1 MQVQNLSEAARHT
14 LATWHDLLERN
25 AMEELDPL
33 LSDKIVFRS
42 PVAHTP
48 YPGKTAIKLV
58 LKTVNTVFEDFR
70 YHRTFV
76 SDDGQSIVLEFSAT
90 VNGKALKGIDML
102 RLDAHGKIEEFEVM
116 VRPMSGLQALAAEMG
131 ARLAASNG
139 VLTGNDR
146 TAAADA

>member
-1 MQVQNLSEAARHT
+1 MEGRNLSDAAQRT
-14 LATWHDLLERN
+14 LAAWHQIVARN

-33 LSDKIVFRS
+33 LSDEIVFRS

-48 YPGKTAIKLV
+48 YPGRAAIKLV
-58 LKTVNTVFEDFR
+58 LKTVNTVFQDFR
-70 YHRTFV
+70 YHRSFV
-76 SDDGQSIVLEFSAT
+76 SDDGQSIVLEFSAN

-131 ARLAASNG
+131 ARLAASGAMLAGNG
-139 VLTGNDR
+139 D
-146 TAAADA
+146 

>member
-1 MQVQNLSEAARHT
+1 METKNLSEAAQRT
-14 LATWHDLLERN
+14 LAAWHKILERN

-48 YPGKTAIKLV
+48 YPGRAAIKLV
-58 LKTVNTVFEDFR
+58 LKTVNTVFQDFR
-70 YHRTFV
+70 YHRSFV
-76 SDDGQSIVLEFSAT
+76 SEDGHSIVLEFSAN
-90 VNGKALKGIDML
+90 VAGKALKGIDML

-131 ARLAASNG
+131 ARLAAHKDALAG
-139 VLTGNDR
+139 
-146 TAAADA
+146 TAASA

>member
-1 MQVQNLSEAARHT
+1 MELRNLPETAQRT
-14 LATWHDLLERN
+14 LAAWHDLVERN

-33 LSDKIVFRS
+33 LSDQVVFRS

-48 YPGKTAIKLV
+48 YPGKPAIKLI
-58 LKTVNTVFEDFR
+58 LETVNAVFEDFR
-70 YHRTFV
+70 YHRAFA
-76 SDDGQSIVLEFSAT
+76 SDDGRSVVLEFSAA

-131 ARLAASNG
+131 ARLAAFNAT
-139 VLTGNDR
+139 LAGND
-146 TAAADA
+146 T

>member
-1 MQVQNLSEAARHT
+1 MELRNLPETAQRT
-14 LATWHDLLERN
+14 LAAWHDLVERN

-33 LSDKIVFRS
+33 LSDQVVFRS

-48 YPGKTAIKLV
+48 YPGKPAIKLI
-58 LKTVNTVFEDFR
+58 LETVNAVFEDFR
-70 YHRTFV
+70 YHRAFA
-76 SDDGQSIVLEFSAT
+76 SDDGRSVVLEFSAA

-131 ARLAASNG
+131 ARLAAFNAT
-139 VLTGNDR
+139 LAGND
-146 TAAADA
+146 A

>member
-1 MQVQNLSEAARHT
+1 MELRNLPETAQRT
-14 LATWHDLLERN
+14 LAAWHDLVERN

-33 LSDKIVFRS
+33 LSDQVVFRS

-48 YPGKTAIKLV
+48 YRGKPAIKLI
-58 LKTVNTVFEDFR
+58 LETVNAVFEDFR
-70 YHRTFV
+70 YHRAFA
-76 SDDGQSIVLEFSAT
+76 SDDGRSVVLEFSAA

-131 ARLAASNG
+131 ARLAAFNAT
-139 VLTGNDR
+139 LAGND
-146 TAAADA
+146 A

>member
-1 MQVQNLSEAARHT
+1 MELRNLPETAQRT
-14 LATWHDLLERN
+14 LAAWHDLVERN

-33 LSDKIVFRS
+33 LSDHVVFRS

-48 YPGKTAIKLV
+48 YPGKPAIKLI
-58 LKTVNTVFEDFR
+58 LETVNAVFEDFR
-70 YHRTFV
+70 YHRAFA
-76 SDDGQSIVLEFSAT
+76 SDDGRSVVLEFSAA

-131 ARLAASNG
+131 ARLAAFNAT
-139 VLTGNDR
+139 LAGND
-146 TAAADA
+146 A